1 MTAEMRMK
9 GPHEIFW
16 IEPLANFLVNE
27 ATMSKFRQYLRIIQ
41 LYLARQLIGK
51 FRYLFAFFYHVSD
64 EGLGRS
70 PISSLV
76 A

>member
-1 MTAEMRMK
+1 MT
-9 GPHEIFW
+9 GPHEKIW

-27 ATMSKFRQYLRIIQ
+27 ATMSKFRQYLRIVQ
-41 LYLARQLIGK
+41 LYLTRQLIDQ
-51 FRYLFAFFYHVSD
+51 FRYLFAFFSD